1 MISRSQTN
9 AFILISVALAM
20 LIVCVSLVGIYSPD
34 FYAAETLN
42 WQVQS
47 LGQDIIDL
55 VLVAPVLVVTTLLT
69 LKNRKIGFPIWAGIM
84 FYLVYTFAIYSFAV
98 HFNQLF
104 VFYCLILGVSFYA
117 FIYFGYTQLQ
127 QKHALFIESIVAKR
141 VIGIYFIV
149 IAMLFYFLWLAEIV
163 PAIQNNTIP
172 KNLMDAGLPTNPVHV
187 IDLAIVL
194 PGIFMTGVLLLRN
207 KKLGLVFTPVL
218 LVFFI
223 LMDITIGA
231 LSPMMLQKGLEGS
244 FVLTGVMSALAFLSF
259 VLLIWYLKSAKN
271 ASN

>member
-9 AFILISVALAM
+9 AFILLSVALAM
-20 LIVCVSLVGIYSPD
+20 LIVCISLVGIYSPD
-34 FYAAETLN
+34 FYANETLN

-55 VLVAPVLVVTTLLT
+55 VLIAPVLVVTTLLT
-69 LKNRKIGFPIWAGIM
+69 LKNRAIGFPIWAGIM
-84 FYLVYTFAIYSFAV
+84 LYLAYTFAIYSFDV

-127 QKHALFIESIVAKR
+127 QKHARFIESIIAKR
-141 VIGIYFIV
+141 VIGIYFIG
-149 IAMLFYFLWLAEIV
+149 IAVLFYFLWLSEIV
-163 PAIQNNTIP
+163 PAIQNNTAP
-172 KNLMDAGLPTNPVHV
+172 KNLINAGLPTNPVHV

-207 KKLGLVFTPVL
+207 KKLGLVFTPVI

-231 LSPMMLQKGLEGS
+231 LSAMMMQKGLEGS
-244 FVLTGVMSALAFLSF
+244 LVLTGVMSVLAFVSLVF
-259 VLLIWYLKSAKN
+259 LIWYFMKMKN
-271 ASN
+271 L